1 MTSDDSSLMR
11 HSGLFWGALL
21 IIAGLGFLLHNF
33 NLVPEGVFSLWPLLV
48 VGAGIWML
56 GQAAARRAGRR
67 LVGGLVVLTLG
78 VFWLLENYGRVD
90 DRMFLPILLIALGGG
105 LLLRSLFWRQAG

>member
-1 MTSDDSSLMR
+1 MTHDDSPMTR
-11 HSGLFWGALL
+11 YSGLFWGALL

-48 VGAGIWML
+48 VGAGIWIL
-56 GQAAARRAGRR
+56 GQVAMRREGRGLAG
-67 LVGGLVVLTLG
+67 GIVVLTLG
-78 VFWLLENYGRVD
+78 VFWLLENFGRVD

-105 LLLRSLFWRQAG
+105 LLLRTLFWRQAG